1 MWIYWHDS
9 SSQLATSLLVP
20 RFSCLNYTP
29 FQDLIVLQNK
39 SFAGS
44 IRLCWIINE
53 NDYEH
58 CTTCWTRALICS
70 YDGSWTWYSWHQVPT
85 LLNVWAILRYQACV
99 SVYDSRLIAKA
110 EFLVMEW
117 KNDLMEEWFAW
128 FPVEKRKFSV
138 MRLLEICCWR
148 GRIKLNFKERSL
160 LLEIRLGVKKESLS
174 KKYVRKVNRGK
185 GFFVLPAKRYY

>member
-9 SSQLATSLLVP
+9 SSQLATSSLVP

-117 KNDLMEEWFAW
+117 KNDLISLD
-128 FPVEKRKFSV
+128 FP
-138 MRLLEICCWR
+138 L
-148 GRIKLNFKERSL
+148 
-160 LLEIRLGVKKESLS
+160 KKENSRLCGYWKFVVDGAGLSLIL
-174 KKYVRKVNRGK
+174 KKEVYCWK
-185 GFFVLPAKRYY
+185 